1 MVKMDRDIK
10 LTKRIKKKSDKDA
23 ANELVS
29 KYYKEIYA
37 YVYKQT
43 IDKELSMDLTQEI
56 FISVLKSIY
65 RYDEKKASFRTWLY
79 RIATNRLVDH
89 YRSKSYKY
97 NNMIVPIEEI
107 DIYYKEDFEIR
118 VQDKE
123 DIERIIYIVNSLDV
137 LSQQIFRLKLFA
149 DYTFLEISN
158 VLNIPESTAKTRYY
172 SIIRKIRKTFKE
184 G

>member
-1 MVKMDRDIK
+1 
-10 LTKRIKKKSDKDA
+10 
-23 ANELVS
+23 
-29 KYYKEIYA
+29 
-37 YVYKQT
+37 
-43 IDKELSMDLTQEI
+43 
-56 FISVLKSIY
+56 
-65 RYDEKKASFRTWLY
+65 
-79 RIATNRLVDH
+79 
-89 YRSKSYKY
+89 
-97 NNMIVPIEEI
+97 MIVPIEEI

-123 DIERIIYIVNSLDV
+123 DVERIICIVNSLDA